1 MILNEGE
8 KMTEH
13 DKEALGKEV
22 LRLFEVLHDLF
33 ETRTWQKQDFVGIA
47 DMLRNIASALE
58 QDRRVK

>member
-1 MILNEGE
+1 ML
-8 KMTEH
+8 EH
-13 DKEALGKEV
+13 DREALGKEA
-22 LRLFEVLHDLF
+22 LRLFEVLHYLF